1 MMNRAGIGSLMRAG
15 PAPGRAGLSHLAR
28 GEAVIPNAAMNADP
42 SLRQRAMMAMASR
55 GRNPSQFTVGQ
66 RNLRNP
72 STGMPMFADLV
83 YVDGQYVDAS
93 TGQPANFGG
102 GGGFADLGTNTPSSP
117 SAPGYSPAGIDGAA
131 IARSLGLNPS
141 VAQGVGTPEEIDRFI
156 QATQNFTRQVVA
168 PARQQEYWSDP
179 NQAVD
184 FAHGGGRLTVSDMG
198 PGWRSS
204 GGYKAAG
211 IDAAL
216 PDATVSSPTF
226 GIGDSDVGTPEAAAN
241 YGFGTPSSSQSYDEW
256 RMSRNPS
263 GKNVPNT
270 LFGQTQTAGGNAGF
284 STGGMEMPNVL
295 AGQMPV
301 AGASWGTPGTALG
314 FGRENTANDP
324 SILRSGYND
333 LSLSPSIYSAA
344 FGANGLMGPQSS
356 GIAFSGQNP
365 MTSGQNGQQNQYG
378 TPYGAFDRAFR
389 Y

>member
-1 MMNRAGIGSLMRAG
+1 MMNRAAGIGSLMRAG

-72 STGMPMFADLV
+72 ATGAPMFADLI
-83 YVDGQYVDAS
+83 YTDQGWVDPA
-93 TGQPANFGG
+93 TGAAPNFAGNS
-102 GGGFADLGTNTPSSP
+102 FADTGTTNWNSLYNSVAAGNDGASRAVQSMIRENIASDPSSLTEMNTRTGLDWSAAVAP
-117 SAPGYSPAGIDGAA
+117 RQNGMEALAPPPVPTAPQQNVQDQASDFSSFSAP
-131 IARSLGLNPS
+131 
-141 VAQGVGTPEEIDRFI
+141 QT
-156 QATQNFTRQVVA
+156 
-168 PARQQEYWSDP
+168 
-179 NQAVD
+179 
-184 FAHGGGRLTVSDMG
+184 
-198 PGWRSS
+198 
-204 GGYKAAG
+204 
-211 IDAAL
+211 
-216 PDATVSSPTF
+216 
-226 GIGDSDVGTPEAAAN
+226 
-241 YGFGTPSSSQSYDEW
+241 YDQW
-256 RMSRNPS
+256 RMTRNPT
-263 GKNVPNT
+263 GKGMENT

-333 LSLSPSIYSAA
+333 LSLSPSIYAGA
-344 FGANGLMGPQSS
+344 FGGTGMLGNAS
-356 GIAFSGQNP
+356 GIAFSGQSP
-365 MTSGQNGQQNQYG
+365 LMPGQSGQQKQYG
-378 TPYGAFDRAFR
+378 AAPYGFNSAFQ

>member
-1 MMNRAGIGSLMRAG
+1 MMNRAAGIGSLMRAG

-42 SLRQRAMMAMASR
+42 SLRQRAMIAMASR

-93 TGQPANFGG
+93 TGQPASFSGGNDFASSGTNYNGSANYDPVTGAVHVASFGG
-102 GGGFADLGTNTPSSP
+102 LPSSRGRQIGDVIQFADMTPEQQGFY
-117 SAPGYSPAGIDGAA
+117 SAPVGSVGAPGSTISDLA
-131 IARSLGLNPS
+131 QPFRQAQQ
-141 VAQGVGTPEEIDRFI
+141 QGV
-156 QATQNFTRQVVA
+156 QATPDMALTPVTGFNPVYGQQQAPRQNIQS
-168 PARQQEYWSDP
+168 P
-179 NQAVD
+179 
-184 FAHGGGRLTVSDMG
+184 VSDF
-198 PGWRSS
+198 SS
-204 GGYKAAG
+204 FTA
-211 IDAAL
+211 
-216 PDATVSSPTF
+216 PQT
-226 GIGDSDVGTPEAAAN
+226 
-241 YGFGTPSSSQSYDEW
+241 YDQW
-256 RMSRNPS
+256 VQTRNPS

-333 LSLSPSIYSAA
+333 LSLSPSIYAAA
-344 FGANGLMGPQSS
+344 FGANGLMGPQS

-365 MTSGQNGQQNQYG
+365 MTGSQNGQQNQYG
-378 TPYGAFDRAFR
+378 TPYGAFNTAFR

>member
-1 MMNRAGIGSLMRAG
+1 MMNRAAGIGSLMRAG

-93 TGQPANFGG
+93 TGQPASFSGG
-102 GGGFADLGTNTPSSP
+102 SYADTGYVGP
-117 SAPGYSPAGIDGAA
+117 APGTPKQFGTVMPYVDETYVPPTGPKAWGDVEPSPVMPTG
-131 IARSLGLNPS
+131 PKEW
-141 VAQGVGTPEEIDRFI
+141 GT
-156 QATQNFTRQVVA
+156 V
-168 PARQQEYWSDP
+168 
-179 NQAVD
+179 
-184 FAHGGGRLTVSDMG
+184 
-198 PGWRSS
+198 
-204 GGYKAAG
+204 
-211 IDAAL
+211 
-216 PDATVSSPTF
+216 DATPVTPT
-226 GIGDSDVGTPEAAAN
+226 GPKSWGSTSAVEEAPTYVPLPSPEAPP
-241 YGFGTPSSSQSYDEW
+241 PSLDFSAFTAPQTYEQW
-256 RMSRNPS
+256 QQTRNPS

-344 FGANGLMGPQSS
+344 FGANGLMGQQS

-365 MTSGQNGQQNQYG
+365 MTGGQNGQQNQYG
-378 TPYGAFDRAFR
+378 TPYGAFNTAFR

>member
-1 MMNRAGIGSLMRAG
+1 MMNRAAGIGSLMRAG

-93 TGQPANFGG
+93 TGQPASFSGG
-102 GGGFADLGTNTPSSP
+102 SYADTGYVAPEPGTSKYYPGLPTADTGYEAPTGDKFYPAPTPTQDPSGGKYYPGLSTGATEPPPTYAPPSSP
-117 SAPGYSPAGIDGAA
+117 EAPPPSLDFSA
-131 IARSLGLNPS
+131 
-141 VAQGVGTPEEIDRFI
+141 
-156 QATQNFTRQVVA
+156 FTA
-168 PARQQEYWSDP
+168 PQTYEQWQQ
-179 NQAVD
+179 
-184 FAHGGGRLTVSDMG
+184 T
-198 PGWRSS
+198 
-204 GGYKAAG
+204 
-211 IDAAL
+211 
-216 PDATVSSPTF
+216 
-226 GIGDSDVGTPEAAAN
+226 
-241 YGFGTPSSSQSYDEW
+241 
-256 RMSRNPS
+256 RNPS

-344 FGANGLMGPQSS
+344 FGANGLMGQQS

-365 MTSGQNGQQNQYG
+365 MTGGQNGQQNQYG
-378 TPYGAFDRAFR
+378 TPYGAFNTAFR